1 MTRPRPRAVFAFLA
15 LGLGWL
21 LVACASQEDLRNT
34 SRDLLSRHEEL
45 RTELKE
51 ARQRNAELETSI
63 REFKGQD
70 LSQILGRLETQRRDI
85 DALLSGLDDQ
95 KAQVYSLEKKLQDRL
110 DTQDQRLGGY
120 EKRAEATDRNIDQ
133 VNEKVREVGTK
144 LSAQMDQHA
153 AVLARLEEAI
163 KQVDIQTGPLSAEV
177 KRFQGVLSE
186 FDKVLHSLNDRA
198 TDVDR
203 RLTDLTN
210 RTGAK
215 VGTLATQQGDQAV
228 KLEALAKRL
237 EADNQAMS
245 SRLDAL
251 DKTVAAAVASVNDT
265 ARGIGQLKRVMEESV
280 GKHAGGVESQEAV
293 APAGPGTARKEPSE
307 NVAGATPAPV
317 LSDKEAYDLAHQQ
330 YTQGRY
336 DVALTSF
343 RSFLTQYPDSPLTP
357 NAHFWIGECYV
368 QGRDYARGLEEYE
381 QVIKNYPKSTKA
393 AAALYR
399 KAMAFLKLNNKE
411 AAKSALRQLIA
422 DYPKSEDSQRA
433 KAKLASLK

>member
-1 MTRPRPRAVFAFLA
+1 MQPARAVFAVLA

-21 LVACASQEDLRNT
+21 LVACATHEDLRKT
-34 SRDLLSRHEEL
+34 SQDLLSRHEEL
-45 RTELKE
+45 RAELKE
-51 ARQRNAELETSI
+51 ARQRSAELETSL

-70 LSQILGRLETQRRDI
+70 VSQIIGQLETQRRDI
-85 DALLSGLDDQ
+85 DSLLSALDDQ

-120 EKRAEATDRNIDQ
+120 EKHAEATDRNVAQ

-144 LSAQMDQHA
+144 LSAQMDQQA

-163 KQVDIQTGPLSAEV
+163 KQMDIQTGPLSAEV

-186 FDKVLHSLNDRA
+186 FDKVLHSLNDKA

-210 RTGAK
+210 RTGVR
-215 VGTLATQQGDQAV
+215 VGALATQQGDQSV

-280 GKHAGGVESQEAV
+280 GKHAGGVEGSEAI

-307 NVAGATPAPV
+307 SVAGATPAPV
-317 LSDKEAYDLAHQQ
+317 LNDKEAYDLAHQQ
-330 YTQGRY
+330 YAEGRY

-343 RSFLTQYPDSPLTP
+343 RSFLIQYPDSPLTP

-368 QGRDYARGLEEYE
+368 QARDYARGLEEYE
-381 QVIKNYPKSTKA
+381 HVVKNYPKSAKA
-393 AAALYR
+393 SAALYR

-411 AAKSALRQLIA
+411 AAKFALRKLIA

>member
-1 MTRPRPRAVFAFLA
+1 M
-15 LGLGWL
+15 
-21 LVACASQEDLRNT
+21 VACATQEDLRQT
-34 SRDLLSRHEEL
+34 SRDLQSRHEEL

-70 LSQILGRLETQRRDI
+70 LSQIIGQLETQRRDI

-110 DTQDQRLGGY
+110 DTEDQRLGGF
-120 EKRAEATDRNIDQ
+120 EKRAEATDRNIAQ

-163 KQVDIQTGPLSAEV
+163 KQVDVQTGPLSAEV
-177 KRFQGVLSE
+177 KRFQGVLAE
-186 FDKVLHSLNDRA
+186 FDKVLRALNDKA

-203 RLTDLTN
+203 RVTDLSN
-210 RTGAK
+210 RTGVK
-215 VGTLATQQGDQAV
+215 VGALATQQGDQAV

-237 EADNQAMS
+237 EADNQATS
-245 SRLDAL
+245 ARLDAL
-251 DKTVAAAVASVNDT
+251 DKTLTAAVASVNDT
-265 ARGIGQLKRVMEESV
+265 ARGIGQLKRVLEESV
-280 GKHAGGVESQEAV
+280 GKQSGGVEGPEAI
-293 APAGPGTARKEPSE
+293 ASAAPGTAAKEPPES
-307 NVAGATPAPV
+307 VARATPAPV
-317 LSDKEAYDLAHQQ
+317 LSDKAAYDSAHRQ
-330 YTQGRY
+330 YTEGHY

-343 RSFLTQYPDSPLTP
+343 RSFLIQYPDSPLTP
-357 NAHFWIGECYV
+357 NAHFWIAECYV

-381 QVIKNYPKSTKA
+381 HVVKNYPKSAKA
-393 AAALYR
+393 APALYR

-411 AAKSALRQLIA
+411 AAKSALRKLIA

>member
-1 MTRPRPRAVFAFLA
+1 MQPTRAAFAVLA

-120 EKRAEATDRNIDQ
+120 EKRAEATDKNIDQ

-177 KRFQGVLSE
+177 KR
-186 FDKVLHSLNDRA
+186 
-198 TDVDR
+198 
-203 RLTDLTN
+203 
-210 RTGAK
+210 
-215 VGTLATQQGDQAV
+215 
-228 KLEALAKRL
+228 
-237 EADNQAMS
+237 
-245 SRLDAL
+245 
-251 DKTVAAAVASVNDT
+251 
-265 ARGIGQLKRVMEESV
+265 
-280 GKHAGGVESQEAV
+280 
-293 APAGPGTARKEPSE
+293 
-307 NVAGATPAPV
+307 
-317 LSDKEAYDLAHQQ
+317 
-330 YTQGRY
+330 
-336 DVALTSF
+336 
-343 RSFLTQYPDSPLTP
+343 
-357 NAHFWIGECYV
+357 
-368 QGRDYARGLEEYE
+368 
-381 QVIKNYPKSTKA
+381 
-393 AAALYR
+393 
-399 KAMAFLKLNNKE
+399 
-411 AAKSALRQLIA
+411 
-422 DYPKSEDSQRA
+422 
-433 KAKLASLK
+433 

>member
-1 MTRPRPRAVFAFLA
+1 MQPARAVFAVLA

-21 LVACASQEDLRNT
+21 LVACATQEDLRRT
-34 SRDLLSRHEEL
+34 SQDLLSRNEEL

-51 ARQRNAELETSI
+51 ARQRSAELETSL

-70 LSQILGRLETQRRDI
+70 LSQILGQLETQRRDI
-85 DALLSGLDDQ
+85 DTLLSGLDDQ
-95 KAQVYSLEKKLQDRL
+95 KAQVYSLEKKLQERL

-120 EKRAEATDRNIDQ
+120 EKRAEATDRSVAQ

-144 LSAQMDQHA
+144 LSAQLDQQA
-153 AVLARLEEAI
+153 AVMARLEEAI

-186 FDKVLHSLNDRA
+186 FDKVLHSLNDKA

-210 RTGAK
+210 RTGVR
-215 VGTLATQQGDQAV
+215 VGALATQQGDQAV
-228 KLEALAKRL
+228 KLDALAKRL

-280 GKHAGGVESQEAV
+280 GKHAGGVEGQEAV

-307 NVAGATPAPV
+307 SVAGATPAPV

-343 RSFLTQYPDSPLTP
+343 RSFLIQYPDSPLTP

-368 QGRDYARGLEEYE
+368 QARDYARGLQEYE
-381 QVIKNYPKSTKA
+381 QVIKNYPKSTKVA
-393 AAALYR
+393 PALYR

-422 DYPKSEDSQRA
+422 DYPKSEDFQRA

>member
-1 MTRPRPRAVFAFLA
+1 MRGTRRVLLLEESSGALGTGGCEIRMQPARAVFAVLA
-15 LGLGWL
+15 VGLGSL
-21 LVACASQEDLRNT
+21 MVACATQEDLRQT
-34 SRDLLSRHEEL
+34 SRDLQSRHEEL

-51 ARQRNAELETSI
+51 ARQRNAELETVI

-110 DTQDQRLGGY
+110 ETQDQRLGGY
-120 EKRAEATDRNIDQ
+120 EKRAEATDRNVAQ

-144 LSAQMDQHA
+144 LSAQLDQQA
-153 AVLARLEEAI
+153 AVMARLEEVI

-186 FDKVLHSLNDRA
+186 FDKVLHSLNDKA

-210 RTGAK
+210 RTGVR
-215 VGTLATQQGDQAV
+215 VGAVATQQGDQAV
-228 KLEALAKRL
+228 KLDALAKRL

-280 GKHAGGVESQEAV
+280 GKHAGGVEGQEAV

-307 NVAGATPAPV
+307 SVGGATPAPGV
-317 LSDKEAYDLAHQQ
+317 SGTEA
-330 YTQGRY
+330 
-336 DVALTSF
+336 
-343 RSFLTQYPDSPLTP
+343 
-357 NAHFWIGECYV
+357 
-368 QGRDYARGLEEYE
+368 
-381 QVIKNYPKSTKA
+381 
-393 AAALYR
+393 
-399 KAMAFLKLNNKE
+399 
-411 AAKSALRQLIA
+411 SALGHQ
-422 DYPKSEDSQRA
+422 
-433 KAKLASLK
+433 